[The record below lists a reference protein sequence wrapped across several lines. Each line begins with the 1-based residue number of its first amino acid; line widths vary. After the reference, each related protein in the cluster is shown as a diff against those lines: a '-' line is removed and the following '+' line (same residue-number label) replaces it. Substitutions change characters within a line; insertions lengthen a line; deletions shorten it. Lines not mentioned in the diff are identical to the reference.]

1 MAPCDDERVIGA
13 FCDDEL
19 ARLCASSTATWS
31 SGATVSGGVALFDG
45 SPIYVVHSSAPFPT
59 CQTADKSTHHPTR
72 TGGLLTAFHTFSK
85 NYRLGRLPTRS
96 RIKIHPISSASTTAV
111 SMRTLACSAR
121 CAQAIAVPGNRF
133 QKPAARKDRFVGSRP
148 PSGPSRARHA
158 GVKSNDVYTARAAFE
173 TTFAEDTLS
182 LGELKS
188 LLEDTLWGTQRGLS
202 ANSDTRAEI
211 LDLIAQMEAKTPV
224 SEPNQGAGLSQLG
237 GTWRLVYTSN
247 SELVPILALGRLPL
261 VEVGDI
267 TQTIDAASGK
277 VENVVSLSVPF
288 SKTSVGSTANF
299 DVRSPKLLEIEFTD
313 GRISTPQLMSD
324 FELPDSVEVAGQT
337 VDLTV
342 LKSALQPLDGPVR
355 SLIEQAAT
363 FLAGQQDFTF
373 KTSSLNTDGKKKST
387 WLLNTYLDDDLRIA
401 RGDGGSLFVM
411 KKSPLLE
418 LPSKLDMTIDE
429 VKDVSDVDK
438 VGPSA
443 VQPVDV
449 ADVTEVADV
458 ADVEPF
464 FPSDAKTELEEICE
478 DDPSADECRVYED

>member
-1 MAPCDDERVIGA
+1 MCE
-13 FCDDEL
+13 
-19 ARLCASSTATWS
+19 
-31 SGATVSGGVALFDG
+31 
-45 SPIYVVHSSAPFPT
+45 
-59 CQTADKSTHHPTR
+59 
-72 TGGLLTAFHTFSK
+72 
-85 NYRLGRLPTRS
+85 
-96 RIKIHPISSASTTAV
+96 SASEY
-111 SMRTLACSAR
+111 
-121 CAQAIAVPGNRF
+121 
-133 QKPAARKDRFVGSRP
+133 RKSDPFV
-148 PSGPSRARHA
+148 
-158 GVKSNDVYTARAAFE
+158 
-173 TTFAEDTLS
+173 
-182 LGELKS
+182 
-188 LLEDTLWGTQRGLS
+188 WGTQRGLS

-211 LDLIAQMEAKTPV
+211 LDLIAQIAQVAQVAQVAQIAQIAQIAQVAQVAQIAQMEAKTPIP
-224 SEPNQGAGLSQLG
+224 EPNQGAGLNQLG

-313 GRISTPQLMSD
+313 GRIATPQLMRD

-342 LKSALQPLDGPVR
+342 LKSALKPLDGPVR
-355 SLIEQAAT
+355 SLIEQAGT

-373 KTSSLNTDGKKKST
+373 KTSSLSTDGKKKAT
-387 WLLNTYLDDDLRIA
+387 WLLNTYLDDDMRIA

-418 LPSKLDMTIDE
+418 LPSKLDMSIDE
-429 VKDVSDVDK
+429 VEDVGVVDK

-449 ADVTEVADV
+449 VDE
-458 ADVEPF
+458 VEPF
-464 FPSDAKTELEEICE
+464 FPSSDAKTELDEICE

>member
-1 MAPCDDERVIGA
+1 
-13 FCDDEL
+13 
-19 ARLCASSTATWS
+19 
-31 SGATVSGGVALFDG
+31 
-45 SPIYVVHSSAPFPT
+45 
-59 CQTADKSTHHPTR
+59 
-72 TGGLLTAFHTFSK
+72 
-85 NYRLGRLPTRS
+85 
-96 RIKIHPISSASTTAV
+96 
-111 SMRTLACSAR
+111 MRTLVYSSR
-121 CAQAIAVPGNRF
+121 STQAAAVPGNRF
-133 QKPAARKDRFVGSRP
+133 QKLSAAPKTRFPGNRSLD
-148 PSGPSRARHA
+148 GPSQARHTGA
-158 GVKSNDVYTARAAFE
+158 KFDGACTVRAAFE
-173 TTFAEDTLS
+173 TTFPEDTLS

-224 SEPNQGAGLSQLG
+224 PEPNQGAGLSQLG

-337 VDLTV
+337 VDLTG
-342 LKSALQPLDGPVR
+342 LKLALKPLDGPVR
-355 SLIEQAAT
+355 SFIEQAGT

-373 KTSSLNTDGKKKST
+373 KTSSLSTDGKKKAT

-418 LPSKLDMTIDE
+418 LPSKLDMSIDE
-429 VKDVSDVDK
+429 VEDVGGVDK

-449 ADVTEVADV
+449 AEVV
-458 ADVEPF
+458 KEVEPF
-464 FPSDAKTELEEICE
+464 FPSDAVTELDEICE
-478 DDPSADECRVYED
+478 EDPSADECRVYED